1 MKGGACS
8 AGPSYFNTRFA
19 WAPVVTKAMD
29 IHTDPSCCRIKDL
42 NVVIA
47 ISLGLDV
54 TMTQGDSAGLSDL
67 DGPSNSLVL
76 GLQPGLMWQFRPWKS
91 ALPSML
97 IEATN
102 LNTDS
107 GCGGDMYTES
117 PAPYHSLGPDN
128 TIATGSSVDH

>member
-1 MKGGACS
+1 
-8 AGPSYFNTRFA
+8 
-19 WAPVVTKAMD
+19 MD
-29 IHTDPSCCRIKDL
+29 IYTDPSCCRIKDL
-42 NVVIA
+42 DIVIA
-47 ISLGLDV
+47 SSLGLDV
-54 TMTQGDSAGLSDL
+54 IMTQGDSAGLSNL

-76 GLQPGLMWQFRPWKS
+76 GLQPGLMWQFRHWKS

-107 GCGGDMYTES
+107 GCGRDMDIES

-128 TIATGSSVDH
+128 SIATGGSVGH

>member
-19 WAPVVTKAMD
+19 WAPVVTQTMD

-42 NVVIA
+42 DVVIA
-47 ISLGLDV
+47 SSLGLNV

-91 ALPSML
+91 ALTSML

-107 GCGGDMYTES
+107 GCGRDMDTES

-128 TIATGSSVDH
+128 TIATGGSVGH